1 MLSDFL
7 AAASA
12 VSAARGKPALCSV
25 AVFTALDFY
34 LKDLSI
40 VVVHPHPEI

>member
-12 VSAARGKPALCSV
+12 VSAARGKPAPCSV